1 MQKGR
6 SEETMSNFT
15 PAEIEYLNNQRLGRL
30 ATVNAAGEPH
40 VVPVVFRYNAEFDS
54 IDIGGHNFGKSR
66 KFRDATRRGVVAFVV
81 DDVLPPWQPRG
92 IEIRGRVDA
101 FTEGGQ
107 QIIPGFDAE
116 FIRVH
121 PTRIVSWGIDSDA
134 FHTNNRVVGK

>member
-1 MQKGR
+1 
-6 SEETMSNFT
+6 MSNFT
-15 PAEIEYLNNQRLGRL
+15 PSEIEYLNNQRLGRL

-40 VVPVVFRYNAEFDS
+40 VVPVGFRYNSEFDS

-66 KFRDATRRGVVAFVV
+66 KFRDATRRGAVAFVV

-92 IEIRGRVDA
+92 IEIRGRVEA

-107 QIIPGFDAE
+107 QIIPNFDAE
-116 FIRVH
+116 FIRVY

-134 FHTNNRVVGK
+134 FHPNNRVVGK